1 MSEIT
6 ASPSPK
12 SATPEALQV
21 GDLKAALNAGLA
33 DFKAAPAFGLFFALV
48 YVLGGLG
55 LWFGLGAAGQPVW
68 FIPIAAGFPLFAPFA
83 AVGLYEVSRRREAG
97 EPLSWGPV
105 LGALRG
111 KGDGQLALMAVGVL
125 LVFGFWIILAR
136 GIFAIFMARSG
147 IGFESLGLLW
157 SFSGVSMLLLG
168 SLVGAAVA
176 LVLFSITVISLPMLL
191 EREVDFVTAMITS
204 VETVRENPR
213 TMLTWAA
220 IIAGL
225 LIAAMIPAFLGLF
238 FVLPVLGHATWH
250 LYRRAMVLRG

>member
-1 MSEIT
+1 MSDMSVEAAPAIPQ
-6 ASPSPK
+6 AQKLQK
-12 SATPEALQV
+12 SDLHAA
-21 GDLKAALNAGLA
+21 LKAGLE

-55 LWFGLGAAGQPVW
+55 LWFGIGAAGQPVW

-97 EPLSWGPV
+97 EALYWAPI

-111 KGDGQLALMAVGVL
+111 KGDGQLALVAVGVL
-125 LVFGFWIILAR
+125 LIFGFWIILAR

-147 IGFESLGLLW
+147 VGFESIGLLF
-157 SFSGVSMLLLG
+157 SVSGVSMLLVG
-168 SLVGAAVA
+168 TLVGAIVA
-176 LVLFSITVISLPMLL
+176 LVLFSITVMSLPMLV

-204 VETVRENPR
+204 VQVVRDNAEV
-213 TMLTWAA
+213 MLIWAA
-220 IIAGL
+220 MIAGL

-238 FVLPVLGHATWH
+238 VVLPVLGHATWH
-250 LYRRAMVLRG
+250 LYRSALPR